1 MTLLLHWVGG
11 LNFQLLQIML
21 AHDSICICIC
31 WYLHLLLEMWK
42 SKEMLRELFDI
53 CKGVLVASA
62 ASWSC
67 FLEGMVLQCLVYL
80 NECLIKG
87 YKKNVDFSAS
97 AFQTSLNHFL
107 DLWLLPAVP
116 LSFLATAALQAG
128 QKPSQLST
136 RLPCF
141 WSIPILF
148 IVAIHCSSPLSR
160 QKLHQLLSTCLLKY
174 CCTSHC
180 FTLPNSLLQPI
191 FIMPYYYYIY
201 YNVWKI

>member
-1 MTLLLHWVGG
+1 MTPYV
-11 LNFQLLQIML
+11 F
-21 AHDSICICIC
+21 ASVDICIFFWRCGRVKRC
-31 WYLHLLLEMWK
+31 WGNCLIFARVFWWPVQPLDLVSWK
-42 SKEMLRELFDI
+42 EWCYNAWSIWM
-53 CKGVLVASA
+53 SA
-62 ASWSC
+62 A
-67 FLEGMVLQCLVYL
+67 LKV
-80 NECLIKG
+80 I
-87 YKKNVDFSAS
+87 KNVDFSAS

-180 FTLPNSLLQPI
+180 FTLPNSLLQLI